1 MRRAAALSTLGAVA
15 PDSWDALAG
24 GNPFVSHAF
33 LHGLETTGCIQPGW
47 GWQPHP
53 IGLFDGDELLAAAPA
68 WRKTNSHG
76 EFVFDHA
83 WADAYERA
91 GGRYFPKLLVAVPY
105 SPVVGP
111 RLLAPPHHLDLRR
124 ELVDALADE
133 CRRLRWSG
141 VHVNFVDD
149 IDARVLGDAGWIE
162 RHDVQFHWSNAGYR
176 DFDDFLDR
184 LSSKRR
190 KEIRRERRQVVE
202 AGWQFERWHG
212 DRMTSPQVDL
222 LHGLYLRT
230 FAEKGNHAALSR
242 AMFGHLADAL
252 GARLIAFVASRGD
265 CHAMALCIASDDVL
279 YGRYWGADE
288 ASPGLHFE
296 ACYYQGIAWCIEAG
310 LARFEPGAQGEHKLA
325 RGFLP
330 VLTRSFHWLRDP
342 ALHDAVARAMV
353 SERRAIAG
361 YRDAAAV
368 HTPYAE
374 RSGCA

>member
-1 MRRAAALSTLGAVA
+1 MRRAAALSSLGGVA
-15 PDSWDALAG
+15 PAAWDALAA

-33 LHGLETTGCIQPGW
+33 LHGLETTGCIQPAW

-53 IGLFDGDELLAAAPA
+53 VGIYDGDELVAAAPA

-76 EFVFDHA
+76 EFVFDYG

-91 GGRYFPKLLVAVPY
+91 GGRYYPKLLVAVPY

-111 RLLAPPHHLDLRR
+111 RLLAPAHDAGLRR

-149 IDARVLGDAGWIE
+149 IDARVLAEAGWIE
-162 RHDVQFHWSNAGYR
+162 RHDVQFHWTNAGYR

-190 KEIRRERRQVVE
+190 KEIRRERRQVAD
-202 AGWQFERWHG
+202 AGWRFECWRG
-212 DRMTSPQVDL
+212 DRMSPAQIDL

-230 FAEKGNHAALSR
+230 FAEKGNHAALTR
-242 AMFGHLADAL
+242 AMFGHLAEAM
-252 GARLIAFVASRGD
+252 GPRLVAFIGTRGD
-265 CHAMALCIASDDVL
+265 SHAMALCIASDDVL

-310 LARFEPGAQGEHKLA
+310 LSRFEPGAQGEHKLA

-342 ALHDAVARAMV
+342 GLHDAVARAMLA
-353 SERRAIAG
+353 ERRSIAG

-368 HTPYAE
+368 HSPYAE
-374 RSGCA
+374 RKGCD